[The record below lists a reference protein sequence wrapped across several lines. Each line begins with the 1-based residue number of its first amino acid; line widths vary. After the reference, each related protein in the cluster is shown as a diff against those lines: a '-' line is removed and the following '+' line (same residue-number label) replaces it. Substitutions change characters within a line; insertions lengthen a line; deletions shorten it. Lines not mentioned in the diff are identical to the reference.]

1 MHILGSLG
9 GQDLTVSQA
18 DFPSLQIHERQETE
32 AGPSKKRCPE
42 MYVLFWNKHLP
53 ERKENL
59 LSMARDLY
67 FKPLTYPPPRPGSS
81 LKISEKL

>member
-1 MHILGSLG
+1 MHILGSLD

-53 ERKENL
+53 KRKENL
-59 LSMARDLY
+59 LSMAIFTLN
-67 FKPLTYPPPRPGSS
+67 PLPILPHAPV
-81 LKISEKL
+81 LH